1 MDKSQHKKL
10 TKLDFTITSLI
21 IITEALM
28 IARVVFA
35 WDTYTAGA
43 KLVWSA
49 ASVIVFVILILQIW
63 RLKL

>member
-1 MDKSQHKKL
+1 MNKSQYKKL
-10 TKLDFTITSLI
+10 TKLDFTITLLI
-21 IITEALM
+21 VITETLM

-35 WDTYTAGA
+35 WDTYTTGA

-49 ASVIVFVILILQIW
+49 ASAITFIILLLQIW